1 MKASTAIILVVTLF
15 AMLIAGG
22 GGALLVASQKDRD
35 ADTALPA
42 TPVNVNNTL
51 SREYPVETDPLVANR
66 NCAVQNAVYKDVGPC
81 VGEDGTVLDGTV
93 GKCGSGTVTRKLDTE
108 ESVGFV
114 PESGT
119 GSCDILETTG
129 ECQVPCPVDCSGGA
143 WIDGQSCLRTNS
155 DGSTATLVDGGKP
168 RDGTCG
174 QGQMTRTRDTNTDDF
189 VEAVG
194 LGSCTLITSTP
205 CSRTCENGEVIGEC
219 GYSGIK
225 VKDRDIGSTVL
236 GHEGCVK
243 KDASDEPVKGDDGKY
258 VPVEVGGTG
267 LERWYEAAVYGDTA
281 KCDDLVQWKTCQG
294 PPTPVDCVGGWLD
307 QDPNTD
313 GTQEW
318 SACKLPE
325 GEVCGATYREKQYHI
340 TTPQGTRTVGE
351 VTIENGKACSATVT
365 VDGKDEKRTMVEG
378 GQLTFTEWCGESKRV
393 ECCVKTDWKLDT
405 ERGCV
410 LDEDGGNPTERLT
423 RKVTGECGPDDAP
436 YDEDEYGNAEEIFRD
451 CCYFSG
457 WSVPDGTE
465 CNTKGKM
472 KETQDV
478 IGKKCTPDDHSEK
491 NKVRYTEDCCY
502 ESGWSTVANSC
513 NSDGKEK
520 ETQTVVGLEGVC
532 TKYQLSKSN
541 KERWD
546 KDCCYESGWSVVP
559 DSCNSDGKEK
569 EVQTVTGSECTTTQL
584 SDANKERWQK
594 DCCYESGW
602 STVANSCNSDGKE
615 KEVQTVKGAKCSS
628 YDLRDANKERWD
640 KDCCYE
646 SGWSTVANSC
656 RSDGKEKEVQTV
668 KGAKCTST
676 QLSAANKERW
686 DKDCCYESG
695 WSVPEDAACRWDGK
709 IKEVQ
714 TVAGTCMAAKY
725 RPENKTRYL
734 KDCCYVDDDDW
745 VNSGSCT
752 SSWGQKQTREGTGA
766 TCDSDDTI
774 DFERWIG
781 CCIKGDWTN
790 DGRCGEHRRNF
801 QKKTRTL
808 TGSDCFKLGLNA
820 DTTYERCT
828 EPTDCVGD
836 WHERS
841 TVRDERCVFFQCL
854 DWKDATGKNGKVHTI
869 YQEHQDCG
877 WTGYPDCW
885 QDTEGGY
892 EYKIN
897 GWDESPHLLGRGKY
911 PGTHVLDVDGTIPTA
926 HDVSHD
932 RNRKWPQSGEKRDN
946 EKRKKWTKKG
956 VVKGKQV
963 KKDTWEVYK
972 ISTQAANGGNACPHD
987 DGDVRN
993 FTAGDWGPDQDGIC
1007 RGEES
1012 QGTCTDDRPVC
1023 ENKVQHHGTWGF
1035 LPPIDAN
1042 GWEDTDSWCKG
1053 VVESGWRG
1061 CDPTIWVED
1070 GTTWGGVKG
1079 RKQIMDSSS
1088 HSLWNKIRWKCPKS
1102 CAINPDCQMD
1112 QDTNWDDWD
1121 VKY

>member
-1 MKASTAIILVVTLF
+1 MKASTAILLVVTLF

-119 GSCDILETTG
+119 GTCDILETTG

-294 PPTPVDCVGGWLD
+294 PPTPIDCVGGWLD
-307 QDPNTD
+307 QDPNTA
-313 GTQEW
+313 GVQEW

-351 VTIENGKACSATVT
+351 VTIPNGKACSATVT
-365 VDGKDEKRTMVEG
+365 MDGKDEKRTMVEG

-393 ECCVKTDWKLDT
+393 ECCVKTDWELDT

-410 LDEDGGNPTERLT
+410 LDENGGNPTERLT
-423 RKVTGECGPDDAP
+423 RVVTGECGPDNAP
-436 YDEDEYGNAEEIFRD
+436 YDEDEHGNAEEIFRD

-457 WSVPDGTE
+457 WSTVANSCSTE
-465 CNTKGKM
+465 GKM

-491 NKVRYTEDCCY
+491 NKVRYEKDCCY

-513 NSDGKEK
+513 RSDGKEK
-520 ETQTVVGLEGVC
+520 EIQTVVGPRGVC
-532 TKYQLSKSN
+532 TSYQLSKSN
-541 KERWD
+541 KVRYE

-569 EVQTVTGSECTTTQL
+569 EVQTVTGSKCTPTQL

-602 STVANSCNSDGKE
+602 SVVPNSCNSDGKEKEVQTVKGAKCTSTQLSDANKVRYEKDCCYFSGWSVVPNSCNSDGKE

-628 YDLRDANKERWD
+628 YDLRDANKERQD

-646 SGWSTVANSC
+646 SGWSVVPNSC

-676 QLSAANKERW
+676 QLSDANKERW

-709 IKEVQ
+709 LKEVQ
-714 TVAGTCMAAKY
+714 TVAGTCSRAK
-725 RPENKTRYL
+725 RLPGNKTRYS

-752 SSWGQKQTREGTGA
+752 NSWGQKQTREGTGA

-781 CCIKGDWTN
+781 CCDRSGYTDSGGCTYE
-790 DGRCGEHRRNF
+790 GQR
-801 QKKTRTL
+801 QTRTVVGNNCGTDTDTERHVDCCKEGGWVNSGTCNKSTGKQAQARVNVGNNCGGVATTQDVDCKVDCEGYHTNPSCPTACGTAASTL
-808 TGSDCFKLGLNA
+808 TKTWVTTVEAKNGGTACPGDSTKSCPKTEDCAANCDYTGSNYPFASGFIAAKGAPSSGFDSIIFPGVYVIDGIQNDKASMTRHLDECAKVCNETSGCKGFKMWGMFGRKNKMYCWMYNNSSA
-820 DTTYERCT
+820 AREACWDDSVKQYWRKKSEPDIGAGNCT
-828 EPTDCVGD
+828 KKMNLP
-836 WHERS
+836 
-841 TVRDERCVFFQCL
+841 
-854 DWKDATGKNGKVHTI
+854 NNI
-869 YQEHQDCG
+869 YQF
-877 WTGYPDCW
+877 
-885 QDTEGGY
+885 
-892 EYKIN
+892 
-897 GWDESPHLLGRGKY
+897 
-911 PGTHVLDVDGTIPTA
+911 
-926 HDVSHD
+926 
-932 RNRKWPQSGEKRDN
+932 N
-946 EKRKKWTKKG
+946 E
-956 VVKGKQV
+956 
-963 KKDTWEVYK
+963 
-972 ISTQAANGGNACPHD
+972 C
-987 DGDVRN
+987 
-993 FTAGDWGPDQDGIC
+993 
-1007 RGEES
+1007 
-1012 QGTCTDDRPVC
+1012 
-1023 ENKVQHHGTWGF
+1023 
-1035 LPPIDAN
+1035 
-1042 GWEDTDSWCKG
+1042 
-1053 VVESGWRG
+1053 
-1061 CDPTIWVED
+1061 
-1070 GTTWGGVKG
+1070 
-1079 RKQIMDSSS
+1079 
-1088 HSLWNKIRWKCPKS
+1088 
-1102 CAINPDCQMD
+1102 
-1112 QDTNWDDWD
+1112 
-1121 VKY
+1121 